1 MLAKTRFSR
10 HLRFAAVLL
19 ALTGTAAA
27 CNDPIDVDDEP
38 DVSTFRVMAVTPTGQ
53 MQTVDVTANSQTP
66 ASVTLPSGTAI
77 TVQFLRPDGSIE
89 TIVTPTDFE
98 LRVVPVSGGVTFAR
112 TGPFAGVLNSAT
124 PGPKTVTLQLYH
136 LGEGHAERDFNLN
149 FTA

>member
-1 MLAKTRFSR
+1 MLATMRFAR
-10 HLRFAAVLL
+10 HLRFAAVLF

-27 CNDPIDVDDEP
+27 CDDPIDVDDEP
-38 DVSTFRVMAVTPTGQ
+38 EVSTFRVMAVTPTGD
-53 MQTVDVTANSQTP
+53 MRTIDITESGQTP

-89 TIVTPTDFE
+89 TIVNPTDFE

-136 LGEGHAERDFNLN
+136 LGEGHGEGQVNLN